1 MILNTRR
8 SVAMSPF
15 SADKGNQDNPEGED
29 INLNFISER
38 SSESSSRK
46 SGNKASKRY
55 EKNSANFSDSE
66 DDLILDD

>member
-1 MILNTRR
+1 
-8 SVAMSPF
+8 MSPF
-15 SADKGNQDNPEGED
+15 GDDKGNQDNPEGEED

-38 SSESSSRK
+38 SSESSSKK

-55 EKNSANFSDSE
+55 DNNSANLSDSE